1 MKKSPPSKRLCS
13 FEALSTHRGPVI
25 FNLLWSGTPPVTVP
39 SRAHRGIDLGGRF
52 LRAAAL
58 HGGSRIFHTP
68 GSPGIKLEHFQ
79 FHLVQV
85 HLLKDESEQ
94 DFHGIGAAAPVV

>member
-1 MKKSPPSKRLCS
+1 MKKSPLSEGMCS
-13 FEALSTHRGPVI
+13 SGHGPLRGDSII